1 MNVVRSLRRIFSG
14 LGSGA
19 RVPRGAASRR
29 DFLGLLFLLVGIA
42 GTAALWSRVEDSIV
56 DVAFGPVAILPDAAQ
71 DDGAGD
77 ALTPSAEADLYL
89 PGLGVLEDDRVVAAM
104 GPIAR
109 LSCRKDDPA
118 NADAVTPA
126 AAAPATA
133 NAAPTPPTGVAAPSA
148 PAEVEVAQDPLDRPL
163 AATGADTKVLASEPL
178 LSAAAAPIAMVA
190 VTPETSAGECPALLQ
205 RTFNRL
211 QTGKPESLC
220 QFGGKVLLV
229 VNTAS
234 YCGYTHQYEGLEAM
248 YRKYKDRG
256 LVVVG
261 FPSNDFGKQEPGSNQ
276 EIAEFCR
283 LTYGVQFP
291 MFEKS
296 SVSDLKSN
304 PLFADLAARTGKSP
318 QWNFHK
324 YVIDRTGAPVASF
337 TSQVEP
343 TDRSLVSLIE
353 RLLAEQPRKS

>member
-1 MNVVRSLRRIFSG
+1 MNVVRRLREIFLG
-14 LGSGA
+14 LGPGA

-29 DFLGLLFLLVGIA
+29 DLLGLLFLLIGIA
-42 GTAALWSRVEDSIV
+42 GTAALWSRIQDSVV
-56 DVAFGPVAILPDAAQ
+56 DVAFGPVAIMPDAAQ

-89 PGLGVLEDDRVVAAM
+89 PALGVLEDDRVVAAI

-109 LSCRKDDPA
+109 LSCRKDDPTTMEIPA
-118 NADAVTPA
+118 APSDAAAAAAVTP
-126 AAAPATA
+126 
-133 NAAPTPPTGVAAPSA
+133 TPDSDTVAA
-148 PAEVEVAQDPLDRPL
+148 DPIDRPL
-163 AATGADTKVLASEPL
+163 AATGADSKVLASEPL
-178 LSAAAAPIAMVA
+178 LSAAAAPLVMVA
-190 VTPETSAGECPALLQ
+190 VAPDTEAGACPALLQ

-220 QFGGKVLLV
+220 QFEGKVLLV

-234 YCGYTHQYEGLEAM
+234 YCGYTHQYEGLEAL

-261 FPSNDFGKQEPGSNQ
+261 FPSNDFGKQEPGTNQ

-304 PLFADLAARTGKSP
+304 PLFSDLAARTGKSP

-324 YVIDRTGAPVASF
+324 YVIDRSGAPVASF

-343 TDRSLVSLIE
+343 TDKSLVSLIE
-353 RLLAEQPRKS
+353 RLLAEQPRKG